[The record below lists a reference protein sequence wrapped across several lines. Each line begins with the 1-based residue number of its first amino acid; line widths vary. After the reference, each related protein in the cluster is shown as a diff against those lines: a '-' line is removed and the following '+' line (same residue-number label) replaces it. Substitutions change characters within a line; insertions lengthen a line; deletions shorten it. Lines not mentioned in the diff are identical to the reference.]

1 MNIEYELF
9 KKSTFNYPNLI
20 KYGFIKELNGYKYE
34 KNILNSVKIIS
45 LTRCMKRSSEV
56 LCKHA
61 LMSKKKRN
69 SKE

>member
-34 KNILNSVKIIS
+34 KIRRFTFFTKKFSKIN
-45 LTRCMKRSSEV
+45 C
-56 LCKHA
+56 
-61 LMSKKKRN
+61 
-69 SKE
+69 